1 MIQCPNCGC
10 MNDDKSKFC
19 SDCGKSLSGSIY
31 DFQLGKSQ
39 QQNNDSRVNND
50 PRRIDETQHVSNQPQ
65 VNNQRPTNQSRGSND
80 PRRIDEREHVYKNP
94 RVDNQPQVNNQ
105 QRVNNIPQTN
115 NQQQNT
121 NYNNNNSNGSI
132 FDKISGLSLPVKII
146 GFIVICCIGILVIS
160 SLMGGIGDK
169 GSLTSDNSYN
179 SNSNSYDNV
188 FDSFS
193 KSDCK
198 EISYKELNKN
208 PDRYYGDNIKLQGR
222 IMQISEGN
230 PNGNYMLMY
239 VNDDYNQLAYVEYYN
254 NTNFVEDDWV
264 TVYGVCAGSY
274 TYKTTSGGTYTVPSM
289 FGAILQ

>member
-10 MNDDKSKFC
+10 MNDDKRKFC

-39 QQNNDSRVNND
+39 QQNNDSRVN
-50 PRRIDETQHVSNQPQ
+50 
-65 VNNQRPTNQSRGSND
+65 ND

-132 FDKISGLSLPVKII
+132 FDKISGLSLPIKII

-169 GSLTSDNSYN
+169 GSLPSDNSYN
-179 SNSNSYDNV
+179 SNSYGNV

-254 NTNFVEDDWV
+254 NTKFVEDDWV

-274 TYKTTSGGTYTVPSM
+274 TYKTTSGGTYAVPSM
-289 FGAILQ
+289 YGAILQ